1 MKLISLRTILFR
13 AVSGVFHLIALL
25 YLFLLF
31 GIFWLWK
38 KISRLLLGDACRFY
52 PTCSEYMYIAILNHG
67 FIKGL
72 FLGGRRLCRCHP
84 LAEGGFDPVPENTV
98 RRRNG
103 DG

>member
-1 MKLISLRTILFR
+1 MKWIFGL
-13 AVSGVFHLIALL
+13 FHLLGLGAV
-25 YLFLLF
+25 FLLF
-31 GIFWLWK
+31 V
-38 KISRLLLGDACRFY
+38 LLLAWKRISPLLFGDACRFY

-84 LAEGGFDPVPENTV
+84 LAEGGFDPVPENTA
-98 RRRNG
+98 RRRNS